1 MKARMTPRWLQTSV
15 ARRLALGFASLVLM
29 LVGVATLNG
38 LEIRAMGARMQQV
51 VEVDSARSELA
62 QEALNHIS
70 QMSVQARSIALLT
83 DLREIDNEIKALNAT
98 VARYQD
104 TEARLLAHLD
114 SAAATDGERALVGE
128 IATAAKTTIPILL
141 RAAKQ
146 GQDGSNIEATT
157 TLMTQA
163 RPQESLWRGKVEELM
178 ALERQSSAASYGSA
192 VAGQE
197 RALLIAAVVVAIA
210 VLAGALLGWRIT
222 RSVKQPIDRAI
233 RVAERIAEGDLSS
246 QVEVGAHDEIGRLLL
261 AVAAMQERLRALVGQ
276 IRESSDSIHVASA
289 EVSTG
294 NLDLSQ
300 RTERAASSLQQ
311 TASSMEDLTSTV
323 RQSASAAERAHELAR
338 RASSV
343 ASRGGEVVTQM
354 VATMR
359 EIDDSSRKIADIIGV
374 IDGIAF
380 QTNILALNAGV
391 EAARAG
397 DQGRGFAVV
406 AGEVR
411 TLAQRSAVAAKE
423 IKALIDTSVDKVGA
437 GSRLVKAAGE
447 SMSEIV
453 ASVEEVAVV
462 VGEITSAAS
471 VQSTGISQVTSAV
484 TQLDQVTQQ
493 NAALV
498 EEASAAAES
507 LREQAQ
513 SLTNVVSAFRLK

>member
-1 MKARMTPRWLQTSV
+1 
-15 ARRLALGFASLVLM
+15 LM

-38 LEIRAMGARMQQV
+38 LEIRAMGARMHQV

-98 VARYQD
+98 IARYRD
-104 TEARLLAHLD
+104 TETRLRAHLD
-114 SAAATDGERALVGE
+114 GAPATEEERALVAG
-128 IATAAKTTIPILL
+128 IGAAAQASIPLLL

-163 RPQESLWRGKVEELM
+163 RPQEALWRGQVEQLM
-178 ALERQSSAASYGSA
+178 AVERKSSAASYATA
-192 VAGQE
+192 VSGQQ
-197 RALLIAAVVVAIA
+197 RALSIAAAVVAVA
-210 VLAGALLGWRIT
+210 VVAGALLGWRIT

-246 QVEVGAHDEIGRLLL
+246 QVEVGSHDEIGRLLL
-261 AVAAMQERLRALVGQ
+261 AVAAMQERLRTLVGQ

-311 TASSMEDLTSTV
+311 TASSMEDLSSTV
-323 RQSASAAERAHELAR
+323 RHSASAAEKANQLAH
-338 RASSV
+338 RASAV
-343 ASRGGEVVTQM
+343 ASRGGEVVLQM
-354 VATMR
+354 VSTMR
-359 EIDDSSRKIADIIGV
+359 DIDESSRKISDIIGV

-423 IKALIDTSVDKVGA
+423 IKALIDTSVEKVDA

-447 SMSEIV
+447 SMREILD
-453 ASVEEVAVV
+453 SVEEVAAV
-462 VGEITSAAS
+462 VGEITVATSA
-471 VQSTGISQVTSAV
+471 QSSGITQVSSAV

-513 SLTNVVSAFRLK
+513 SLTQVVSTFRLK

>member
-1 MKARMTPRWLQTSV
+1 MTRRWPELSV
-15 ARRLALGFASLVLM
+15 GQRLALGFTSLVLM

-38 LEIRAMGARMQQV
+38 LEIRSMGERMRQI
-51 VEVDSARSELA
+51 VDVNSARSDLA
-62 QEALNHIS
+62 HEALNHIN
-70 QMSVQARSIALLT
+70 QMAVQARSIALLT
-83 DLREIDNEIKALNAT
+83 DLHEIDNEVKALAAT
-98 VARYQD
+98 AARYTQ
-104 TEARLLAHLD
+104 TERDLAAHLD
-114 SAAATDGERALVGE
+114 ATGASAEERALAGE
-128 IATAAKTTIPILL
+128 LAAAARATMPLLMSAA
-141 RAAKQ
+141 RQA
-146 GQDGSNIEATT
+146 QDGSNLGATT

-163 RPQESLWRGKVEELM
+163 RPQEAVWRAKVEQLV
-178 ALERQSSAASYGSA
+178 ALERSANRAAYDKA
-192 VAGQE
+192 VAGQQ
-197 RALLIAAVVVAIA
+197 RSLVIAAGVVLAA

-233 RVAERIAEGDLSS
+233 GVAERIAEGNLTS
-246 QVEVGAHDEIGRLLL
+246 QIEVGRHDEIGRLLQ
-261 AVAAMQERLRALVGQ
+261 AVSAMQQRLRDLVGQ
-276 IRESSDSIHVASA
+276 IRQSSDSIHVASA

-311 TASSMEDLTSTV
+311 TASSMEDLSSTV
-323 RQSASAAERAHELAR
+323 RHSASAAEQANQLAR
-338 RASSV
+338 RASAV
-343 ASRGGEVVTQM
+343 ASRGGEVVSQV
-354 VATMR
+354 VATMH
-359 EIDDSSRKIADIIGV
+359 EINDSSKKISDIIGV

-411 TLAQRSAVAAKE
+411 SLAQRSAVAAKE
-423 IKALIDTSVDKVGA
+423 IKALIDASVDKVDA
-437 GSRLVKAAGE
+437 GSRLVQTAGDT
-447 SMSEIV
+447 MGEIV
-453 ASVEEVAVV
+453 ESVEQVAAI
-462 VGEITSAAS
+462 VGEITVAAS
-471 VQSTGISQVTSAV
+471 AQSSGIGQVSSAV

-513 SLTNVVSAFRLK
+513 RLTNVVAAFRLT

>member
-1 MKARMTPRWLQTSV
+1 MRLHLSV
-15 ARRLALGFASLVLM
+15 GRRLALGFASLVLM

-38 LEIRAMGARMQQV
+38 LEIRSMGARMQHI
-51 VEVDSARSELA
+51 VEVDSARSDLA
-62 QEALNHIS
+62 QELLTHIS

-83 DLREIDNEIKALNAT
+83 DLREIDAEMKALNGT
-98 VARYQD
+98 VTRYQE
-104 TEARLLAHLD
+104 TERKLAEALD
-114 SAAATDGERALVGE
+114 GAQASDEERALVGE
-128 IATAAKTTIPILL
+128 IGTTAKVAIPLLL

-157 TLMTQA
+157 TLMTHA
-163 RPQESLWRGKVEELM
+163 RPQEAAWRGKVEQLM
-178 ALERQSSAASYGSA
+178 AVERQSSVASYANA
-192 VAGQE
+192 VSGQR
-197 RALLIAAVVVAIA
+197 RALWIAAAVVAAAVIA
-210 VLAGALLGWRIT
+210 GTLLGWRIT
-222 RSVKQPIDRAI
+222 RSVKRPIDGAI

-246 QVEVGAHDEIGRLLL
+246 QVEVGSHDEIGRLLL
-261 AVAAMQERLRALVGQ
+261 AIAAMQERLRTLVGQ

-323 RQSASAAERAHELAR
+323 RHSASAAEKANQLAH
-338 RASSV
+338 RASAV

-354 VATMR
+354 VRTMR
-359 EIDDSSRKIADIIGV
+359 EIDDSSRRISDIIGV

-423 IKALIDTSVDKVGA
+423 IKALIDASVDKVGA

-447 SMSEIV
+447 TMSEIV
-453 ASVEEVAVV
+453 ASVEEVATIVS
-462 VGEITSAAS
+462 EITTAAS
-471 VQSTGISQVTSAV
+471 AQSSGISQVTSAV

>member
-1 MKARMTPRWLQTSV
+1 MMPPLSV
-15 ARRLALGFASLVLM
+15 AQRLALGFASLVLM

-38 LEIRAMGARMQQV
+38 LEIRATGERMRQI
-51 VEVDSARSELA
+51 VEVNSARSDLA
-62 QEALNHIS
+62 HEALNHIN
-70 QMSVQARSIALLT
+70 QMAVQARSIALLT
-83 DLREIDNEIKALNAT
+83 DLREIDNEVKALAAT
-98 VARYQD
+98 AARYAQ
-104 TEARLLAHLD
+104 TEAALNTHLD
-114 SAAATDGERALVGE
+114 ASPASTEERALVGE
-128 IATAAKTTIPILL
+128 LAVAAKATIPLL
-141 RAAKQ
+141 LNAAKQ
-146 GQDGSNIEATT
+146 AQDGSNIGATT

-163 RPQESLWRGKVEELM
+163 RPQEAVWRSKVEQLV
-178 ALERQSSAASYGSA
+178 ALERAANGTAYADA
-192 VAGQE
+192 VSGQQ
-197 RALLIAAVVVAIA
+197 RALGIAAAVVALA

-222 RSVKQPIDRAI
+222 RSVKWPIDRAI

-246 QVEVGAHDEIGRLLL
+246 HVEVGQRDEIGRLLA
-261 AVAAMQERLRALVGQ
+261 AVAAMQQRLRDLVGQ
-276 IRESSDSIHVASA
+276 IRQSSDSIHVASA

-294 NLDLSQ
+294 NADLSQ

-311 TASSMEDLTSTV
+311 TASSMEELSSTV
-323 RQSASAAERAHELAR
+323 RHSASAAEQANQLAR
-338 RASSV
+338 RASAV

-354 VATMR
+354 VATMS
-359 EIDDSSRKIADIIGV
+359 EIHDSSEKISEIIGV

-411 TLAQRSAVAAKE
+411 SLAQRSAVAAKE
-423 IKALIDTSVDKVGA
+423 IKALIDASVGKVDA
-437 GSRLVKAAGE
+437 GSRLVKSAGDT
-447 SMSEIV
+447 MSEIV
-453 ASVEEVAVV
+453 KSVEQVAAI
-462 VGEITSAAS
+462 VGEITSSAS
-471 VQSTGISQVTSAV
+471 AQSSGIGQVSSAV

-513 SLTNVVSAFRLK
+513 RLTDVVATFRLN